1 MTIQYAFLNDSIV
14 PYEKAVF
21 HYTDLSIQRGIGIF
35 DFIAVHDYETLFLDD
50 HLSRFSASA
59 REMHLTLSYS
69 NDELTMIINE
79 LIRKNEIPD
88 CGIRLTLTGGYSP
101 DGYHI
106 VKPNL
111 LISTHLFTYPT
122 QDQFNRG
129 IRMITHDHQRQ
140 MPYVKSIDY
149 MMAVWLQPRLKELG
163 ADDVLYY
170 SNDVITECPR
180 ANIFMV
186 TSDDQL
192 VTPANNILKGVI
204 RNYILELGPRHYA
217 VEERDITLADLKQA
231 KEVFITSTTKRILP
245 VSQIDNTSYKV
256 EGPVARQL
264 SHDLSELIQ
273 TTVAR

>member
-14 PYEKAVF
+14 PFDKAVL

-35 DFIAVHDYETLFLDD
+35 DFLAVHDYETLFLED
-50 HLSRFSASA
+50 HLARFSASA
-59 REMHLTLSYS
+59 REMHLPLSYS
-69 NDELTMIINE
+69 MDELSMTINE

-111 LISTHLFTYPT
+111 LISTHLFTYPG
-122 QDQFNRG
+122 QDQFNQG
-129 IRMITHDHQRQ
+129 IKLMTHEHQRQ
-140 MPYVKSIDY
+140 MPHVKTIDY
-149 MMAVWLQPRLKELG
+149 LVAVWLQPKLKELS

-170 SNDVITECPR
+170 SNDVISECPR

-192 VTPANNILKGVI
+192 ITPANNILKGVI
-204 RNYILELGPRHYA
+204 RNHILKLGSRDYA
-217 VEERDITLADLKQA
+217 VEERNITLAELKQA

-245 VSQIDNTSYKV
+245 VSQVDNISYPV
-256 EGPVARQL
+256 PGTVARNLQNQ
-264 SHDLSELIQ
+264 LSELIQ
-273 TTVAR
+273 TGVTG

>member
-35 DFIAVHDYETLFLDD
+35 DFLAVHDYETLFLDD

-129 IRMITHDHQRQ
+129 IRMITYDHQRQ

-149 MMAVWLQPRLKELG
+149 MMAVWLQPKLKELG
-163 ADDVLYY
+163 AVDVLYY

-217 VEERDITLADLKQA
+217 VEERDITLAELKQA

-256 EGPVARQL
+256 AGPVARQL

>member
-1 MTIQYAFLNDSIV
+1 MTIQYAFLNDSII
-14 PYEKAVF
+14 PIDKAVL

-35 DFIAVHDYETLFLDD
+35 DFLAVHDYETLFLED
-50 HLSRFSASA
+50 HLARFSASA
-59 REMHLTLSYS
+59 REMHLPLSYS
-69 NDELTMIINE
+69 MDELSMTINE

-111 LISTHLFTYPT
+111 LISTHLFNYPG

-129 IRMITHDHQRQ
+129 IKLMTHEHQRQ
-140 MPYVKSIDY
+140 MPHVKTIDY
-149 MMAVWLQPRLKELG
+149 LVAVWLQPKLKELG

-186 TSDDQL
+186 TPGDQI

-204 RNYILELGPRHYA
+204 RTHILKLGSRDFA
-217 VEERDITLADLKQA
+217 VEERNITLAELKQA

-245 VSQIDNTSYKV
+245 VSQIDNTSYPAP
-256 EGPVARQL
+256 GPVATQL
-264 SHDLSELIQ
+264 QHELSRLIQ
-273 TTVAR
+273 TGVTI